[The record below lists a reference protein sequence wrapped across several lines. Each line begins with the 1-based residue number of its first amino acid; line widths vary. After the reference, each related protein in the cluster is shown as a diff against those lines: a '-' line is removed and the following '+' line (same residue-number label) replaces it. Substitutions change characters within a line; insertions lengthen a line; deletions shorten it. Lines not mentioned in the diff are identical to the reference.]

1 MTFMPASSP
10 CADMVP
16 LVAAALAQQRP
27 MITVFVNYRLN
38 IFAFGDRTSSKNL
51 ALKDQRLAIAW
62 VFKHIAHFG
71 GDAVSFS
78 LPLPPQQLVS
88 PFGTD
93 IILGQHYAC
102 RRERWCGVRSCPYG
116 DTSSHQASD
125 SAVGIIVSFATA
137 ARSASNDPLRQ
148 T

>member
-1 MTFMPASSP
+1 MKTSKILKTQAGGSQAMTFMPASSP

-16 LVAAALAQQRP
+16 LVATAVVQQRP
-27 MITVFVNYRLN
+27 MVAVFVNYRLN

-51 ALKDQRLAIAW
+51 ALKDQRLAIEW
-62 VFKHIAHFG
+62 VYKHIAHFG

-88 PFGTD
+88 PFETD

-102 RRERWCGVRSCPYG
+102 R
-116 DTSSHQASD
+116 
-125 SAVGIIVSFATA
+125 
-137 ARSASNDPLRQ
+137 
-148 T
+148 

>member
-16 LVAAALAQQRP
+16 LVATAVVQQRP

-51 ALKDQRLAIAW
+51 ALKDQRLAIEW

-88 PFGTD
+88 PFETD

-102 RRERWCGVRSCPYG
+102 R
-116 DTSSHQASD
+116 
-125 SAVGIIVSFATA
+125 
-137 ARSASNDPLRQ
+137 
-148 T
+148 

>member
-27 MITVFVNYRLN
+27 MIAVFVNYRLN

-51 ALKDQRLAIAW
+51 ALKDQRLAIEW

-78 LPLPPQQLVS
+78 RLLPS
-88 PFGTD
+88 P
-93 IILGQHYAC
+93 
-102 RRERWCGVRSCPYG
+102 RWY
-116 DTSSHQASD
+116 SSFKLIS
-125 SAVGIIVSFATA
+125 S
-137 ARSASNDPLRQ
+137 
-148 T
+148 

>member
-1 MTFMPASSP
+1 MTFMPASSA

-51 ALKDQRLAIAW
+51 ALKDQRLAIEW

-88 PFGTD
+88 PFETD

-125 SAVGIIVSFATA
+125 SAVGITVSFATA
-137 ARSASNDPLRQ
+137 ARSASKDPLRQ